1 MPTAP
6 TVVTGSRN
14 TLTGISQSRRRI
26 EMLDQIF
33 DYDGPTADAA
43 PTLAI
48 LSKRAAQMV
57 AGSPKF
63 QHLEDQPLPDK
74 TTTSGSTTATATTVN
89 VASGTGV
96 YFRTGDIVLAPTAA
110 SIAAPGEI
118 MYVSSVATDAL
129 TVIRNYNGDGVNGG
143 TITSG
148 DRIQII
154 GNTNAE
160 FAGARTEKTTTEA
173 VVTNYL
179 QIIRSPYSLSK
190 TLDGSNL
197 YGGPDHTRQRRKFGL
212 QHVLECERACLFG
225 KPFEDTTNVRRTT
238 GGFLYWVTSNVVNA
252 NGTLTW
258 PTVETL
264 MQKVFRYGSKNKLML
279 MSRTIASQLDLI
291 AEGRVVTA
299 TRDTTY
305 GVNIGQLVTTHG
317 TLQTVVHDQLTDDWS
332 GYALVVDLDN
342 VKLRYLRD
350 SDGNRFNVL
359 RTNIQNNDADGIRD
373 EYLSEIGLQIMLESS
388 HGVLKGV
395 S

>member
-1 MPTAP
+1 MPAAP

-14 TLTGISQSRRRI
+14 TLTGIAAARRRV
-26 EMLDQIF
+26 EMLDEVFQ
-33 DYDGPTADAA
+33 YDADAT

-57 AGSPKF
+57 SGSPKF
-63 QHLEDQPLPDK
+63 LHLEDQPLPDK
-74 TTTSGSTTATATTVN
+74 TTTSGSTTATATTIN
-89 VASGTGV
+89 VAAGTGV
-96 YFRTGDIVLAPTAA
+96 YFRAGDIVLAPTAA

-118 MYVSSVATDAL
+118 IYVSSIATDAL

-154 GNTNAE
+154 GNTNNE

-173 VVTNYL
+173 SVTNYL
-179 QIIRSPYSLSK
+179 QIIRTPYSLSK
-190 TLDGSNL
+190 TLDGSSL
-197 YGGPDHTRQRRKFGL
+197 YGGPEHAYQRRKFAT
-212 QHVLECERACLFG
+212 QHALEMERTCLFG

-264 MQKVFRYGSKNKLML
+264 CQKVFRYGSKNKLML

-317 TLQTVVHDQLTDDWS
+317 TLNTAVHDQLTDDWA

-350 SDGNRFNVL
+350 SDGNRLGVL

-373 EYLSEIGLQIMLESS
+373 EYLSEVGLQVLLESS